1 MDGVKNGFSLHIE
14 PPSYVKIYE
23 KISNGGLE
31 VSLSIYAR
39 RFYNDHLYVSVS
51 RFGRKT
57 AFMLS
62 FILHL
67 GGGFGSAFAPNYGTF
82 VACRFITGM
91 SNMGMF
97 MSTFVIGKSSLFLRT
112 NIHSTAWRK
121 RKLKKLHEDIA
132 CCIVTR
138 TNECRCLINTV
149 FNEK

>member
-1 MDGVKNGFSLHIE
+1 MHVDFTMIIV
-14 PPSYVKIYE
+14 YV
-23 KISNGGLE
+23 
-31 VSLSIYAR
+31 
-39 RFYNDHLYVSVS
+39 F

-97 MSTFVIGKSSLFLRT
+97 MSTFVIGKPFLFLRT

-121 RKLKKLHEDIA
+121 QKLKKLYEDIV
-132 CCIVTR
+132 CRFVTQ
-138 TNECRCLINTV
+138 TYECRCHINIV
-149 FNEK
+149 FNGK